1 MTNKV
6 VLITGGSRGIG
17 AATALQA
24 AAKGWDVVLS
34 FKSEHA
40 AANEVVSSIQRL
52 GRRAAA
58 VQADVGSEEQILRMF
73 SAVDEQ
79 FGRLDALVI
88 NAGVIDK
95 AQTVAEFS
103 LQRLERMFR
112 INTIGAFLCAREAV
126 LRMSTSRGGQGGAIV
141 NVSSIAARLGAARQY
156 VDYAASKGA
165 MDVMTLGLAKEV
177 AAEGIRV
184 NAVRPGLI
192 DTDIHASGGQP
203 DRLERLAPSVPMKRG
218 GTPEEVANA
227 IVWLMS
233 DESPYTTG
241 SLIEISGG
249 NL

>member
-6 VLITGGSRGIG
+6 ALITGGSRGIG
-17 AATALQA
+17 AATALEA
-24 AAKGWDVVLS
+24 AAKGWDVLIS
-34 FKSEHA
+34 YNTEQA
-40 AANEVVSSIQRL
+40 AADQVVTAIQNL
-52 GRRAAA
+52 GQRAAA
-58 VQADVGSEEQILRMF
+58 VKADVGDENQILQMF
-73 SAVDEQ
+73 ASIDEN
-79 FGRLDALVI
+79 FGRLDSLVI
-88 NAGVIDK
+88 NAGVVDK

-112 INTIGAFLCAREAV
+112 INTIGAFLCAREAI
-126 LRMSTSRGGQGGAIV
+126 LRMSTLRGGQGGSIV
-141 NVSSIAARLGAARQY
+141 NVSSIASRLGAPRQY

-165 MDVMTLGLAKEV
+165 IDVMTLGLAKEV
-177 AAEGIRV
+177 ASEGIRV

-192 DTDIHASGGQP
+192 DTDIHASDGQP
-203 DRLERLAPSVPMKRG
+203 DRVQRLAPNVPMQRG
-218 GTPEEVANA
+218 GTSQEVANA

>member
-6 VLITGGSRGIG
+6 ALITGGSRGIG
-17 AATALQA
+17 AATALEA
-24 AAKGWDVVLS
+24 AAKGWDVLIS
-34 FKSEHA
+34 YNTEQA
-40 AANEVVSSIQRL
+40 AADQVVTDIQNL

-58 VQADVGSEEQILRMF
+58 VKADVGDENQILQMF
-73 SAVDEQ
+73 ASIDEN
-79 FGRLDALVI
+79 FGRLDSLVI
-88 NAGVIDK
+88 NAGVVDK

-112 INTIGAFLCAREAV
+112 INTIGAFLCAREAI
-126 LRMSTSRGGQGGAIV
+126 LRMSTLRGGQGGSIV
-141 NVSSIAARLGAARQY
+141 NVSSIASRLGAPRQY

-165 MDVMTLGLAKEV
+165 IDVMTLGLAKEV
-177 AAEGIRV
+177 ASEGIRV

-203 DRLERLAPSVPMKRG
+203 DRVQRLAPNVPMQRG
-218 GTPEEVANA
+218 GTSQEVANA

>member
-40 AANEVVSSIQRL
+40 AANEVVSNIQRL

-165 MDVMTLGLAKEV
+165 MDVMTLGLAREV

>member
-165 MDVMTLGLAKEV
+165 MDVMTLGLAREV